1 MLVAVHDES
10 TKVVKSLWSKNLGEE
25 VSIVLGGLDID
36 RLHNVLARHEGIGPI
51 LDGSRYA

>member
-1 MLVAVHDES
+1 MLVAVHDKS

-36 RLHNVLARHEGIGPI
+36 RLHDVNSCHEGIGPI